1 MFVTARSAS
10 PIALVLVAAAIAGC
24 GGDDP
29 VSEAIAQQTVTVQV
43 PAAPSAS
50 TAPATAAPTP
60 AAPEDDA
67 AAGGSGSAAS
77 GGAAVPAPGDEG
89 SGAGGAT
96 GSGGDVTA
104 PAASGHDE
112 AAASAAARPQIRPTV
127 HLLRSTA
134 LRERPG
140 GRVIGRLTPRTE
152 FGSPT
157 VLPVVAVRGGWLGVV
172 SKQLPNNRI
181 GWISARTRYESHR
194 NSWRIDVS
202 LSRRRVAIRHDG
214 RIVQRFPVAIG
225 GEGTP
230 TPTGRYAVTDKL
242 LTRTTSSPY
251 GCCILALSGRQTAT
265 PQGWGGGDRVAI
277 HATNLPETI
286 GTRASLGCLRAP
298 TDAIRRA
305 VATVPLGTLVTI
317 RG

>member
-242 LTRTTSSPY
+242 LTRTTSSPTAAASSPSAAARRRRRRA
-251 GCCILALSGRQTAT
+251 GAAATGSRSTPPTCRRRSAPAPASAACARRPTRSAERSPPSRSGR
-265 PQGWGGGDRVAI
+265 
-277 HATNLPETI
+277 
-286 GTRASLGCLRAP
+286 S
-298 TDAIRRA
+298 
-305 VATVPLGTLVTI
+305 
-317 RG
+317 